1 MRLRGVE
8 TGTLISWHPGRA
20 VTLLEFLKKKH
31 LQEPGN
37 IGMKDFYKFSDL
49 CVCVCVCSAHAKVM
63 SQGPDLPSHLTQLKK

>member
-8 TGTLISWHPGRA
+8 AETLISWHPGPA

-49 CVCVCVCSAHAKVM
+49 WVCVCVLLM
-63 SQGPDLPSHLTQLKK
+63 LR